1 MIFNSIEKHLYT
13 IIILHGVFKTAKHLI
28 HLANNIQKYNKNI
41 KIILPTAPKRNIS
54 WTNPPDYNITSW
66 YNYYTRY
73 DGLFIHDK
81 IDEKHFFSTNK

>member
-1 MIFNSIEKHLYT
+1 MIFNPIEKHMYT

-41 KIILPTAPKRNIS
+41 KIILPTGPKRNIS